1 MPIEKAEKNRLI
13 FEKSKKN
20 YSIKTVTLRG
30 FRYVTGII
38 TPVVGYVLLAKFSAH
53 TYIYPIAR

>member
-13 FEKSKKN
+13 FEKTKKN
-20 YSIKTVTLRG
+20 CSIKTVTLLV
-30 FRYVTGII
+30 FRYVTGTI
-38 TPVVGYVLLAKFSAH
+38 THVVGYVLLAILSAH